1 MILDSYLVS
10 TSFSWLRG
18 IVGDCVCK
26 ANLVSRL
33 WIICWRF
40 STWCCNWSILSQS
53 DVVVRLVVVE
63 RSSGMVFGVEAVVAV
78 GLGGVTSGFDQ
89 ALQFLGLGGAL

>member
-1 MILDSYLVS
+1 MGCAC
-10 TSFSWLRG
+10 R
-18 IVGDCVCK
+18 

-33 WIICWRF
+33 WISCWRL

-63 RSSGMVFGVEAVVAV
+63 RSSGMIFGVGAVVVV
-78 GLGGVTSGFDQ
+78 GLFEVTSGFDQ
-89 ALQFLGLGGAL
+89 AL